1 MRASRRDFLK
11 AGALGGTALL
21 LRIPLLEAQGRAS
34 AAGAARF
41 EPNKW
46 LRIGS
51 DGSVTLITARSEMGQ
66 GARTALAMILAEE
79 LEADWTKVAIEH
91 AIPGERYPGMRT
103 SGSSSVSDYWRPL
116 RVAGAAAR
124 EMLLEAAAKT
134 WGVPRSECRAEN
146 AAVLHA
152 GSARRAGF
160 GELVAIAATLPVPQ
174 DPALKAPKD
183 FRLLGTRV
191 ARVDGPAIVTGRA
204 VFGLDARPPGAL
216 VAAVARCPVPGGR
229 AIDFD
234 PAPAKAVR
242 GVRDVVRLSTGIA
255 VVADDTWSALKG
267 RDALRVSWDEGENA
281 RDTTDTYWRRL
292 EEAARRNARV
302 TRTQGD
308 FDKTFASAAKKVEAA
323 YRFSFQAHAPVEP
336 MNCVADVREGR
347 CEIWVG
353 TQAPNEAQK
362 AAAKLLG
369 IPLEAVTLH
378 VTLLGGGFGR
388 RLDYD
393 YVPEAVELSKAI
405 GKPVQIVWSRRDD
418 MENDRFQ
425 PASINELAAG
435 LDADGN
441 VIAWSQQMTSFHLTM
456 FGPYAPEN
464 VETDEENPWG
474 AFDCPYEIPA
484 LRAVAAT
491 ARSPV
496 PTGAWRAVDYPPS
509 IFARESFL
517 DEVAHAAGRDPVR
530 LRLDLLKAPDL
541 LKVGSYAIQR
551 GRLRAV
557 IELAAEKAGWG
568 KALPKIP
575 GRRVGRGIA
584 ANVYHGRTHMAQVA
598 EVSVGDAGDVRVH
611 RIVCAADCGQIVN
624 LAGVEGQIE
633 GGIIWGLSA
642 ALKTEI
648 TFRDGRIEQH
658 TFKDFPVLGI
668 HETPAIEVHMIAS
681 EESPSGIGEQPVPP
695 AAPAV
700 ANAIFAATGRRVRK
714 LPIRPRDVLNPIA

>member
-1 MRASRRDFLK
+1 MSASRRDFLK
-11 AGALGGTALL
+11 AGALGSAALL
-21 LRIPLLEAQGRAS
+21 IRIPLLEAGPDAAR
-34 AAGAARF
+34 AGAASRF

-46 LRIGS
+46 LRIGP

-66 GARTALAMILAEE
+66 GARTAHAMILAEE
-79 LEADWTKVAIEH
+79 LEADWRKVAIEH
-91 AIPGERYPGMRT
+91 ATPGAKYPGMGT
-103 SGSSSVSDYWRPL
+103 SGSSSISDYWRAL

-134 WGVPRSECRAEN
+134 WGVPRSECRAQDST
-146 AAVLHA
+146 VLHA
-152 GSARRAGF
+152 GSGRRAGF
-160 GELVAIAATLPVPQ
+160 GELVAVAAALPVPQ
-174 DPALKAPKD
+174 NPPLKDPKD

-191 ARVDGPAIVTGRA
+191 HRVEGPAIVTGRA
-204 VFGLDARPPGAL
+204 VFGFDARPSGAL

-229 AIDFD
+229 AASFD

-242 GVRDVVRLSTGIA
+242 GVRDVVRISSGIA

-267 RDALRVSWDEGENA
+267 RDALLVAWEEGENA
-281 RDTTDTYWRRL
+281 GDTTETYWRRL
-292 EEAARRNARV
+292 EEAGRSTARV

-308 FDKTFASAAKKVEAA
+308 FEKAFASASRKLEAA
-323 YRFSFQAHAPVEP
+323 YRFPFQAHAPVEP
-336 MNCVADVREGR
+336 MNCVADVRNGR

-369 IPLEAVTLH
+369 IPLEAVTVH

-405 GKPVQIVWSRRDD
+405 GKPVQIVWSRQDD

-441 VIAWSQQMTSFHLTM
+441 LVAWSQQMTSFHLTM
-456 FGPYAPEN
+456 FGPYEPEKH
-464 VETDEENPWG
+464 TYEEDPWG
-474 AFDCPYEIPA
+474 AYDCPYEVPA
-484 LRAVAAT
+484 LRALYAP

-496 PTGAWRAVDYPPS
+496 PTGAWRAVDYPPAV
-509 IFARESFL
+509 FARESFL

-530 LRLDLLKAPDL
+530 LRLALLGAPDP
-541 LKVGSYAIQR
+541 LKLGSYTIQR
-551 GRLRAV
+551 SRLKAV
-557 IELAAEKAGWG
+557 IELAARKAGWG
-568 KALPKIP
+568 SLPPTIP

-598 EVSVGDAGDVRVH
+598 EVSVGDSGDVRVH
-611 RIVCAADCGQIVN
+611 RFVCAADCGQIVN
-624 LAGVEGQIE
+624 LAGVEAQIE

-658 TFKDFPVLGI
+658 TFKDFPVLRI

-681 EESPSGIGEQPVPP
+681 TESPSGIGEQPVPP

-700 ANAIFAATGRRVRK
+700 ANAIFAATGKRVRK
-714 LPIRPRDVLNPIA
+714 LPIRPRDVLA